1 MSARSR
7 INRRLREERY
17 SDALHCIRAITQRD
31 TATVW
36 LAPVRGGR
44 ADMRLV
50 DKLADLILGS
60 IGGYEHVWELR
71 REGRNFVIHAGRI
84 ERKAMEQQMQQEQ
97 AAYEQA
103 LAQRQL
109 IGQSPIA
116 HRVSRITLD
125 GQPADPNLGP
135 YHYLPSRLA
144 QRAPQ
149 IMCEQGLDDAVDFWL
164 NAGLARR
171 APTPEGVV
179 IDCPTLIAVREERDG
194 IAVALTMLSGQTL
207 PMWEKSL
214 GALRSLLH
222 APQLTVRQLNP
233 STVEMSWHDVDAFSS
248 QSFSR
253 TEPIPYDW
261 TSNASTLGLTSVG
274 EPAVIPWHNNA
285 GMVVGGVPGS
295 GKTASMMPAFAGMA
309 GHVELRIHDGKA
321 GHDLSVLAPIA
332 AVFDRSGDLAPVLAD
347 TDELVSLM
355 RARVDQ
361 MPTLFG
367 GESNFW
373 NVAPETR
380 EAAGVYPII
389 CVIDECQTYLDDSGL
404 EKDEKAVVSQIRKNV
419 RTLIQKGR
427 SAGVI
432 CILTTQKPDANS
444 IPTVIRDNAALRLAF
459 NVSTGAQATT
469 ILPTIGDGDPTP
481 TAITTAQKGRAVM
494 EVEGKGLSAVQS
506 FYVSAIDIARW
517 LKDAKPVPSQAERF
531 GLIAASSPAVADP
544 SPADLIKP
552 TTVRKPVEPAPAPTA
567 APTAS
572 AWRITSEGVEQG
584 DGAEPAQ
591 TAPAPAPF
599 IPPTTGTT
607 PAQTPNL
614 FG

>member
-7 INRRLREERY
+7 INKRLREERY
-17 SDALHCIRAITQRD
+17 GDALYCIRAITQRD

-44 ADMRLV
+44 ADMKLV
-50 DKLADLILGS
+50 DKLSDLILGS

-71 REGRNFVIHAGRI
+71 REGRNFVIHAGRV
-84 ERKAMEQQMQQEQ
+84 ERKAMEQQMAQAQQE
-97 AAYEQA
+97 YEQQ
-103 LAQRQL
+103 LAEREVIRQPPRAATIAR
-109 IGQSPIA
+109 IG
-116 HRVSRITLD
+116 LD
-125 GQPADPNLGP
+125 GQPAAPGLHE
-135 YHYLPSRLA
+135 YAMLPEWLRR
-144 QRAPQ
+144 RAAV
-149 IMCEQGLDDAVDFWL
+149 IMAEYDMDTAVDLWL
-164 NAGLARR
+164 HAGLGRR
-171 APTPEGVV
+171 TPTPEGVL
-179 IDCPTLIAVREERDG
+179 IDVPTIVGIKAERDG
-194 IAVALTMLSGQTL
+194 ISVALRMIDGQTL
-207 PMWEKSL
+207 PMWEKAMP
-214 GALRSLLH
+214 GLRSLLD
-222 APQLTVRQLNP
+222 APQLTVRQL
-233 STVEMSWHDVDAFSS
+233 TVGHAELSWHDVDAFAS

-253 TEPIPYDW
+253 TEPVAYDW
-261 TSNASTLGLTSVG
+261 TSNSSTLGLTSVG

-321 GHDLSVLAPIA
+321 GHDLSVLEPIA
-332 AVFDRSGDLAPVLAD
+332 VVFDRSGDLEPVLAD

-361 MPTLFG
+361 MPALFG

-373 NVAPETR
+373 NVAPAVR

-506 FYVSAIDIARW
+506 FYVAPIDIARW
-517 LKDAKPVPSQAERF
+517 LKDAKPVPSQAARF
-531 GLIAASSPAVADP
+531 GLATAMSPAVADP

-552 TTVRKPVEPAPAPTA
+552 STVRKPVEPEPAAAPASS
-567 APTAS
+567 AS
-572 AWRITSEGVEQG
+572 AWRITSAGVER
-584 DGAEPAQ
+584 AEPEP
-591 TAPAPAPF
+591 TPTPAPF
-599 IPPTTGTT
+599 IPPT
-607 PAQTPNL
+607 
-614 FG
+614 

>member
-1 MSARSR
+1 MSAKSR
-7 INRRLREERY
+7 INRALTAERY
-17 SDALHCIRAITQRD
+17 IDQVRCTRAIFERD
-31 TATVW
+31 HCTIW
-36 LAPVRGGR
+36 LAHVRGGR
-44 ADMRLV
+44 ADIKRV
-50 DKLADLILGS
+50 EKLADLIAGS
-60 IGGYEHVWELR
+60 VGGYDYPWETR
-71 REGRNFVIHAGRI
+71 RNGTGYIIVAGQVP
-84 ERKAMEQQMQQEQ
+84 KAEAQAQMQQEQ
-97 AAYEQA
+97 ALYEQQ
-103 LAQRQL
+103 LAEQEIVRQPPRAATIAR
-109 IGQSPIA
+109 IG
-116 HRVSRITLD
+116 LD
-125 GQPADPNLGP
+125 GKPAVPGLHE
-135 YHYLPSRLA
+135 YAMLPEWLRR
-144 QRAPQ
+144 RAAV
-149 IMCEQGLDDAVDFWL
+149 IMAEYDMDTAVDLWL
-164 NAGLARR
+164 HAGLGRR
-171 APTPEGVV
+171 TPTPEGVL
-179 IDCPTLIAVREERDG
+179 IDVPTIVGIKAERDG
-194 IAVALTMLSGQTL
+194 ISLALRMIDGQTL
-207 PMWEKSL
+207 PMWEKAMP
-214 GALRSLLH
+214 GLRSLLD
-222 APQLTVRQLNP
+222 APQLTVRQLAAGL
-233 STVEMSWHDVDAFSS
+233 VELGWHDVDAFAS

-261 TSNASTLGLTSVG
+261 MANASTLGLTSLG

-321 GHDLSVLAPIA
+321 GHDLSVLEPIA
-332 AVFDRSGDLAPVLAD
+332 VVFDRSGDLEPVLAD

-361 MPTLFG
+361 MPALFG

-373 NVAPETR
+373 NVAPAVR

-506 FYVSAIDIARW
+506 FYVAPIDIARW
-517 LKDAKPVPSQAERF
+517 LKDAKPVPSQAARF
-531 GLIAASSPAVADP
+531 GLATAMSPAVADP

-552 TTVRKPVEPAPAPTA
+552 STVRKPVEPEPAAAPASS
-567 APTAS
+567 AS
-572 AWRITSEGVEQG
+572 AWRITSAGVER
-584 DGAEPAQ
+584 AEPEQ
-591 TAPAPAPF
+591 TPPPAPF
-599 IPPTTGTT
+599 IPPTTPSPQT
-607 PAQTPNL
+607 PPNL